1 MASHQAVITS
11 LRIKVKGHPTR
22 SRLVEGGILPAGT
35 VGYLSDSGETTPWDT
50 ERLYNFYPN
59 SFDKTRTAAAPW
71 SIFVVL
77 ADDVVVRPDSRP
89 ETRAAVSVSV
99 AEAGFTRI
107 RHVDVDNSLLP
118 LDRCSLVGNDTGG
131 FRLVPLD
138 DTKTKHFFV
147 GRLLHMVPSESPLLY
162 SGASSTY
169 DIEIFRQR
177 PILTDSV
184 AIKIGAGMASAGDLD
199 GDPDGDPDGGM
210 FRHPDASSEE
220 EV

>member
-1 MASHQAVITS
+1 MAAHQAVITS

-59 SFDKTRTAAAPW
+59 MFDETRAAAAGAAPW
-71 SIFVVL
+71 PIFVVL

-107 RHVDVDNSLLP
+107 RHVDVDSSLLP

-138 DTKTKHFFV
+138 DKKTNHFFV

-162 SGASSTY
+162 SGASSTF

-177 PILTDSV
+177 PILTDAV
-184 AIKIGAGMASAGDLD
+184 ATKIGPRVASAGDLG
-199 GDPDGDPDGGM
+199 GDSDGGM

-220 EV
+220 EM